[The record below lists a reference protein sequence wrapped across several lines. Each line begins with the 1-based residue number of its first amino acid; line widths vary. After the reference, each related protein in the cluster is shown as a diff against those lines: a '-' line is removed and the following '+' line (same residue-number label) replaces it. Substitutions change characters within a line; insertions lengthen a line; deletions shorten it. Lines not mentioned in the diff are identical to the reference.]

1 MNPDQFLRAILQLRN
16 TPDPDCQLSPAQV
29 IFGRPLRDSF
39 AFASRLEKYS
49 NHNILPLWRDA
60 WEAKESALR
69 QRYHRTTESLQEHCR
84 PLPPLQVGDRCY
96 VQNQAGN
103 YPKRW
108 DRSGTIVDILGHD
121 SYLVKIDGSGR
132 VSKRNRRFLR
142 RFTSPSLTI
151 QAPLNI
157 PSPHFPSQ
165 VHDNNCSPVRTTV
178 VPSQVDT
185 ANVTLDTTPL
195 PAEVVDT
202 DVEPVSEV
210 SNPLPPPMESVATS
224 RHRRSARKPPVYEPE
239 SGKWVYEDI

>member
-1 MNPDQFLRAILQLRN
+1 M
-16 TPDPDCQLSPAQV
+16 
-29 IFGRPLRDSF
+29 
-39 AFASRLEKYS
+39 
-49 NHNILPLWRDA
+49 
-60 WEAKESALR
+60 
-69 QRYHRTTESLQEHCR
+69 
-84 PLPPLQVGDRCY
+84 
-96 VQNQAGN
+96 QNQAGN

-121 SYLVKIDGSGR
+121 SYLVKIDASGR

-165 VHDNNCSPVRTTV
+165 VHDNNCSPVHTTV

-210 SNPLPPPMESVATS
+210 SNPLPPPLESVATS
-224 RHRRSARKPPVYEPE
+224 RHRRSARKPRVYEPE
-239 SGKWVYEDI
+239 TGKWVEQS